1 MAIRIEDYA
10 AIGNCEMLALVG
22 RDGCRYAEA
31 GALFERFL
39 SLCKDIGIFAEEYDV
54 AAHRQAGNFPQA
66 FSHLALINGARNLT
80 PANAPVH
87 KRSRDKTPVEP
98 QAPPRPRANATDQV
112 A

>member
-1 MAIRIEDYA
+1 MGSARARARLTVMAIRIEDYA

-31 GALFERFL
+31 RALFERFL
-39 SLCKDIGIFAEEYDV
+39 SLGKDIGI
-54 AAHRQAGNFPQA
+54 GNFPQA
-66 FSHLALINGARNLT
+66 FSHLALINGARNPM